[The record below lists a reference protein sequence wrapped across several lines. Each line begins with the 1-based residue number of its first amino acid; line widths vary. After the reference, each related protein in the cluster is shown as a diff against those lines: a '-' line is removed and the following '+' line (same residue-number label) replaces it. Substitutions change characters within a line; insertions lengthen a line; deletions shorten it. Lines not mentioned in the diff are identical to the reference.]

1 MKKMKAIGAF
11 LLMVTLIAVPVMS
24 LAHTPTI
31 TSISPPS
38 GPVGTTVSLVGEID
52 TEGGE
57 WQIEFEVDAG
67 EWEAVKEGTCDA
79 GSVSV
84 DTTFTVP
91 NATVGYHAIKLKDL
105 TSDLEATTTFSVD
118 TAWAVAPTPAR
129 QQEGLSVN
137 LTITISGALA
147 NTEYNFSITVTDP
160 TGTSYANI
168 TAITAET
175 DDTGFG
181 SVTEAYPDA
190 GVNFEA
196 SANTNYTGTY
206 DVVVDQKDPTFIA
219 EVATTSFAIGLTEET
234 SYQRTLAV
242 NIRGSGFI
250 VDDEVLINVT
260 DPMDAIV
267 HTDVLTATDGT
278 VEDWWMIPLD
288 AELGTYKANLT
299 GVETGIKNPP
309 DFQEFYLTEAI
320 LTVEITDQPPATIQ
334 RTLDAVMKFHIRYP
348 DGEFYNTTHLGT
360 IDVSVYCN
368 TTLVTVISLSS
379 DNYEEETAKW
389 NVTWTVPEDAAI
401 GSGYSFN
408 LTANAVTDPHGNSGP
423 AEYVSSD
430 TFAVGEKAVLIVEI
444 TDQPEERYYRTET
457 AAVKFNVTYPDGEF
471 YTDDDLGTIRV
482 RLYYGTTWYA
492 NVSLTAADFDAA
504 TNKWTVGWV
513 VPWNAPL
520 RSDYKFMIY
529 SNEVVD
535 KYGNCGPAETVS
547 SDAFEVVKVVLA
559 VPAIHTDKASY
570 GLGDWVTVYFAATY
584 LDDSPVTTGSTTITL
599 IKPDGST
606 KTLTAYYDEDAERF
620 EAKYKIKLADP
631 TGTWTA
637 KLGAHGLED
646 DADNTGPVA
655 DRERDFEVTSPV
667 PPGVLTV
674 AVHPETLNLKSK
686 GKWITVYI
694 DLPESYSVEDIAIS
708 TIRLDDEIQA
718 EMDPK
723 YGFVKSPHIKDRDG
737 DGAPELMVK
746 FDRAAVVE
754 YIQGEGITDGEVTL
768 TIIGE
773 VDGEPFEGIDTVR
786 VILPGKGRGPKS

>member
-1 MKKMKAIGAF
+1 MKKMKAMSAF

-57 WQIEFEVDAG
+57 WQIQFEVDAG
-67 EWEAVKEGTCDA
+67 EWETVKEGTCDA

-91 NATVGYHAIKLKDL
+91 NATVGDHTIKLKDL
-105 TSDLEATTTFSVD
+105 TSGSEATTTFSVE
-118 TAWAVAPTPAR
+118 TAWAVVPTPAR
-129 QQEGLSVN
+129 QQEGLSVD

-147 NTEYNFSITVTDP
+147 DTEYNFSITVTDP
-160 TGTSYANI
+160 TGASYANI
-168 TAITAET
+168 TTITAET

-181 SVTEAYPDA
+181 SVTKAYPDA

-196 SANTNYTGTY
+196 GANTNYTGTY
-206 DVVVDQKDPTFIA
+206 NVVVDQEAPEFIA
-219 EVATTSFAIGLTEET
+219 EVATTSFTIGLTDEA

-250 VDDEVLINVT
+250 VDEEVLINVT
-260 DPMDAIV
+260 DPTDAIV

-278 VEDWWMIPLD
+278 VEDWWIIPLD
-288 AELGTYKANLT
+288 AVLGTYTANLT
-299 GVETGIKNPP
+299 GVQTGIKTPP
-309 DFQEFYLTEAI
+309 DLQEFEVTEAV

-368 TTLVTVISLSS
+368 TTLVTVIPLSS

-389 NVTWTVPEDAAI
+389 NVTWTIPEDAAI

-408 LTANAVTDPHGNSGP
+408 LTANAVTDPHENSGP

-444 TDQPEERYYRTET
+444 TDPPEEWYHRTET
-457 AAVKFNVTYPDGEF
+457 ATMRFNVTYPDGEP
-471 YTDDDLGTIRV
+471 YTNDDLGTIRV
-482 RLYYGTTWYA
+482 RVYYGTTWYA

-504 TNKWTVGWV
+504 TNEWTVRWV
-513 VPWNAPL
+513 VPWDAPL

-529 SNEVVD
+529 PNEVVD

-559 VPAIHTDKASY
+559 VPAIYTDKASY

-584 LDDSPVTTGSTTITL
+584 LDDSPVTTGSATITL

-606 KTLTAYYDEDAERF
+606 KTLTAHYDEDDERF
-620 EAKYKIKLADP
+620 EARYRIKSADP

-637 KLGAHGLED
+637 KLAAHGLED
-646 DADNTGPVA
+646 DAGNTGPVA
-655 DRERDFEVTSPV
+655 DRERDFEVTPAV

-674 AVHPETLNLKSK
+674 EIHPETLNLKSR
-686 GKWITVYI
+686 GRWITCRIKPPAGY
-694 DLPESYSVEDIAIS
+694 DVEDIDVG
-708 TIRLDDEIQA
+708 T
-718 EMDPK
+718 
-723 YGFVKSPHIKDRDG
+723 VKLSYNGEDVEADWG
-737 DGAPELMVK
+737 NVEGNVLMVK
-746 FDRAAVVE
+746 FDRSQVISLLQQAGVDGREQVE
-754 YIQGEGITDGEVTL
+754 L
-768 TIIGE
+768 TIKAEVNGE
-773 VDGEPFEGIDTVR
+773 SFEGTDTIR
-786 VILPGKGRGPKS
+786 VISPGRGRGPKS